1 MTTLPVPALSLR
13 DARLSVGDRVLW
25 SGLDLELQAG
35 EFLAVLGPNGVGKST
50 LLRAVLGQQPLAAG
64 QVLVGGRPPGRG
76 SATVGDGPP
85 QKSMGPPPPPPA
97 PEPGT
102 PGLHRHPR
110 GGRRGPAA
118 ARPRGAQAAPAP

>member
-1 MTTLPVPALSLR
+1 MTTLPAPALSLR
-13 DARLSVGDRVLW
+13 DARMAVGDRVLW
-25 SGLDLELQAG
+25 SGLDLELQPG

-85 QKSMGPPPPPPA
+85 QKAMDAAPPLPA
-97 PEPGT
+97 PGPGT
-102 PGLHRHPR
+102 PGLHGHPR
-110 GGRRGPAA
+110 GGRRRPA
-118 ARPRGAQAAPAP
+118 